1 MDAYS
6 DGMMIHIKKYNNI
19 PGTPPGASAIK
30 NARRNQKALIPK
42 NSPSPPQ
49 TPAMTRLLMDLRS
62 PFLFFMQHLSYH
74 NEPVYISLKYTQAS
88 IKSCITF
95 EIAQGPLSA
104 DWNGS
109 LHHPIAGFVQ

>member
-1 MDAYS
+1 LKRNKNRYKYDEAQVNSAPHLSLEDMDAYS

-62 PFLFFMQHLSYH
+62 PFLFFMQHLS
-74 NEPVYISLKYTQAS
+74 
-88 IKSCITF
+88 
-95 EIAQGPLSA
+95 
-104 DWNGS
+104 
-109 LHHPIAGFVQ
+109 